1 MSFKRLNS
9 NSKII
14 VGILVILAIVYI
26 IYNMPAVIK
35 MRLSNG
41 NPTFQQFTAYSKANL
56 APVPQNLPT
65 NKNTALNSLTSLFE
79 NYKLLDIL

>member
-1 MSFKRLNS
+1 
-9 NSKII
+9 
-14 VGILVILAIVYI
+14 
-26 IYNMPAVIK
+26 MPAVIK

-65 NKNTALNSLTSLFE
+65 NKNTALNNSMITRIHNVKPGCGSCGRH
-79 NYKLLDIL
+79 